1 MSDKDKQP
9 LAASASAPQVA
20 ETADAALKHIVD
32 GFLHFHHDVFP
43 QQEELFKKLATA
55 QSPRA
60 MFITCAD
67 SRIVPELITQSSPG
81 DLFVTRN
88 VGNVVPPYGQMNG
101 GVSTAI
107 EYAVLALGVQHI
119 IVCGHS
125 DCGAMRAVLN
135 PASLEKMPTVRA
147 WLRHAEVA
155 RSMVED
161 NCDCANEGE
170 SMKVLTE
177 ENVIAQLQ
185 HLRTHPSV
193 ASRMANGQLF
203 IHGWIYNIETS
214 EIRAYDADQA
224 AFRSLSGEGPIPCAT
239 PKARF

>member
-20 ETADAALKHIVD
+20 ESADAALKHIVD

-135 PASLEKMPTVRA
+135 PDSLEKMPTVQSLAAACRG
-147 WLRHAEVA
+147 RQ
-155 RSMVED
+155 D
-161 NCDCANEGE
+161 
-170 SMKVLTE
+170 
-177 ENVIAQLQ
+177 
-185 HLRTHPSV
+185 
-193 ASRMANGQLF
+193 
-203 IHGWIYNIETS
+203 HG
-214 EIRAYDADQA
+214 
-224 AFRSLSGEGPIPCAT
+224 P
-239 PKARF
+239 